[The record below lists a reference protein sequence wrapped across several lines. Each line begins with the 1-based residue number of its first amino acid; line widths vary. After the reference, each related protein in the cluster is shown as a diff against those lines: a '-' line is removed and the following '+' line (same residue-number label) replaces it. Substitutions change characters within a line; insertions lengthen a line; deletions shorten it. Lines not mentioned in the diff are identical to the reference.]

1 MNKKEFDLSEKRIK
15 LNVDI
20 KEDND
25 KKESIIYDERDV
37 KEFIKRRE
45 SRLRNQIRIH
55 WSWLKDK
62 SQEEVA
68 EWVVAIANA
77 EAGEKLK

>member
-1 MNKKEFDLSEKRIK
+1 MLILKKITTR
-15 LNVDI
+15 
-20 KEDND
+20 
-25 KKESIIYDERDV
+25 KKV
-37 KEFIKRRE
+37 LL
-45 SRLRNQIRIH
+45 LRNQIRIH